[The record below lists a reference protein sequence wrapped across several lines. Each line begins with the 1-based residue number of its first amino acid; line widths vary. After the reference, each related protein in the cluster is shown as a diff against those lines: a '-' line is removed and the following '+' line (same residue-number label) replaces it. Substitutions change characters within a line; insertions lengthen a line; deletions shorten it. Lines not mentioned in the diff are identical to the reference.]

1 MAKQRFEQAQQD
13 ANREQTR
20 QMAQD
25 FMGQFRQ
32 DREGFRQGFGDMS
45 GFKNYQQPRKNPL
58 PEIEPVV
65 AASGSASKDKS
76 SGDRRLNLV
85 A

>member
-1 MAKQRFEQAQQD
+1 MSKQRFEQAQQD

-32 DREGFRQGFGDMS
+32 DRQEFRGGFADFS
-45 GFKNYQQPRKNPL
+45 GFKNYQQPRKNPA
-58 PEIEPVV
+58 PEIEPVAT
-65 AASGSASKDKS
+65 AAVSAKAKS